1 MSSRREFITLL
12 GGAAAW
18 PLAARAQQPD
28 RVRRVG
34 VLMNLAVGDPEGEA
48 RIAAFVQALQRLGWS
63 DGRNL
68 RIDHRWAAGDA
79 GRFKRYAEELL
90 TLAPDVILAAATPS
104 VQALQR
110 ATRTVPI
117 VFANVADPV
126 GAGFVDTLAR
136 PGANATGFTP
146 FEYGLSGKWLELL
159 KEIAPRVT
167 RVAVLRDLNIGLG
180 QLGAIQ
186 SVAPSLGVELTP
198 IGVDDIGQMERTV
211 AAFARSPNGGLIVT
225 ASTSAIIHREL
236 ITTLA
241 ARNKLP
247 AVYYER
253 YFVAAGG
260 LAEAG
265 YVEGRNLGIEYR
277 FAEGQYDRLPTIA
290 SELLLRQVAVIVA
303 MGTPAALAPRA
314 LSASASK
321 AAHRSAQP
329 CH

>member
-1 MSSRREFITLL
+1 VNRREVITLL
-12 GGAAAW
+12 GGAAAGW
-18 PLAARAQQPD
+18 PLAASAQQPD

-198 IGVDDIGQMERTV
+198 IGVDDVGQMERTV

-225 ASTSAIIHREL
+225 ASTRQPSCPVRRQVRSMFTTRSQPRDYGSGAPGCVARPSFPVLTIMSSTVLRSSAI
-236 ITTLA
+236 
-241 ARNKLP
+241 
-247 AVYYER
+247 
-253 YFVAAGG
+253 
-260 LAEAG
+260 
-265 YVEGRNLGIEYR
+265 
-277 FAEGQYDRLPTIA
+277 
-290 SELLLRQVAVIVA
+290 S
-303 MGTPAALAPRA
+303 
-314 LSASASK
+314 
-321 AAHRSAQP
+321 
-329 CH
+329 

>member
-1 MSSRREFITLL
+1 MRRREFITLL
-12 GGAAAW
+12 GSGVAGW

-34 VLMNLAVGDPEGEA
+34 VLMNLAVDDPEGQA

-68 RIDHRWAAGDA
+68 RVDHRWAAGDP
-79 GRFKRYAEELL
+79 GRFKGYAEELL
-90 TLAPDVILAAATPS
+90 ALAPDVILAAATPS

-110 ATRTVPI
+110 ETRTVPI

-136 PGANATGFTP
+136 PGGNATGFTP

-198 IGVDDIGQMERTV
+198 IGVDDVG
-211 AAFARSPNGGLIVT
+211 
-225 ASTSAIIHREL
+225 
-236 ITTLA
+236 
-241 ARNKLP
+241 
-247 AVYYER
+247 
-253 YFVAAGG
+253 
-260 LAEAG
+260 
-265 YVEGRNLGIEYR
+265 
-277 FAEGQYDRLPTIA
+277 
-290 SELLLRQVAVIVA
+290 
-303 MGTPAALAPRA
+303 
-314 LSASASK
+314 
-321 AAHRSAQP
+321 
-329 CH
+329 